1 MITLQEVNQ
10 DNFKAIESMWDELD
24 MDQKK
29 AVAPNVVS
37 LAEAYISDGLAWPRV
52 VYFDETPI
60 GFIMLRLR
68 LSNIKVEDQP
78 AYYLW
83 RMMIAKPYQNKGYGK
98 QVIEAIIE
106 KCKADQQAYL
116 YVSTTTHAP
125 MPLAFYL
132 NCGFENT
139 HEVVDDEL
147 ILKHRILY

>member
-1 MITLQEVNQ
+1 MITLREVNQ
-10 DNFKAIESMWDELD
+10 GNFKSIASMWDQLD
-24 MDQKK
+24 NDQKK

-37 LAEAYISDGLAWPRV
+37 LAEAYISDGLAWPRA

-60 GFIMLRLR
+60 GFIMLHLR
-68 LSNIKVEDQP
+68 LSDIKEEDQP
-78 AYYLW
+78 AYYIW
-83 RMMIAKPYQNKGYGK
+83 RMMMAKPYQNKGYGK

-139 HEVVDDEL
+139 HEVHYGEL
-147 ILKHRILY
+147 ILKRKI